1 MKSTVAFVHS
11 FSIKTWTT
19 SPTFGF
25 QFMSSK
31 TSLKGF
37 FSAWFSDTGVGETGS
52 AILNSTGC
60 CFTRLG
66 SALVMI
72 MPSKVDP
79 RASISE
85 RVRGGSTETGSE
97 PLFDA
102 CKWGLCFFE
111 DEDDSCSCDED
122 PAHIVF
128 GPVNGK
134 VNGIDGKSEVAPPAA
149 DFGTRTGGARE
160 EEDGLQMLEL
170 GGFEGTV
177 LGTRAR
183 RFLNQ
188 T

>member
-1 MKSTVAFVHS
+1 M
-11 FSIKTWTT
+11 KTWTR

-31 TSLKGF
+31 TSLLGF
-37 FSAWFSDTGVGETGS
+37 FSAWFSDTGGDETGS
-52 AILNSTGC
+52 AILISTGC

-66 SALVMI
+66 SALVI
-72 MPSKVDP
+72 IIPSKVDP
-79 RASISE
+79 RASDSA
-85 RVRGGSTETGSE
+85 RVRGGSTETGPE

-102 CKWGLCFFE
+102 SRRGLCFFE

-122 PAHIVF
+122 PAHIES
-128 GPVNGK
+128 GMVNGK
-134 VNGIDGKSEVAPPAA
+134 VNGIDRESDVAPPGAGF
-149 DFGTRTGGARE
+149 DPRTGAGE

-170 GGFEGTV
+170 GGFEETD
-177 LGTRAR
+177 LGIRAR